1 MKPLGVKAPCII
13 GTRAFKKTSKKQK
26 SKSFAKDGVGFR
38 SGVISREKTVTLSRV
53 RRGER
58 DRNATRRGAGGDV
71 TLGKPD

>member
-1 MKPLGVKAPCII
+1 
-13 GTRAFKKTSKKQK
+13 
-26 SKSFAKDGVGFR
+26 VGFR